1 METNEIRREFRDVLA
16 SIDALT
22 QGLALLREGLD
33 TQTEMLKLILEAATR
48 EPEPSP
54 LAKKLDGLI
63 KSMNAQTEVL
73 VRFGETVNNVGP
85 EIERAV
91 IRGINRAVGSVN
103 ENGEATD

>member
-1 METNEIRREFRDVLA
+1 METQELRLEFRGIRN

-22 QGLALLREGLD
+22 QGLVLLREGLD
-33 TQTEMLKLILEAATR
+33 TQTEMLKLILDAATR

-54 LAKKLDGLI
+54 LTEKLEKMI
-63 KSMNAQTEVL
+63 KTMNAQTEVL

-91 IRGINRAVGSVN
+91 IRGVNRAISAVN
-103 ENGEATD
+103 EDGEIID